1 MVSLSMKWGRIK
13 EDFHVYVS
21 EFKHKTISKVLKEG
35 GDLEISTFGIEKDGE
50 RDRDRK
56 RGERR

>member
-1 MVSLSMKWGRIK
+1 M
-13 EDFHVYVS
+13 YVS

-50 RDRDRK
+50 RQRQK
-56 RGERR
+56 ERRKKIGM